1 MNRFEVVSKYITE
14 DGKTNIQLPVRATKN
29 SAGYDFLAAQ
39 DVVVPAYSNLMG
51 EIADYVAKRIPYGL
65 EDVKRITKSTGLRPT
80 LIPTGV
86 KCQLDED
93 KYLELSVRSSTPLYG
108 WIVLANGVGIIDSD
122 YYNNS
127 GNEGEIFFQVINF
140 SPVDIVIHT
149 GDKIGQ
155 GIIKSYVTTDDDAAS
170 GTRVG
175 GFGSTN
181 A

>member
-1 MNRFEVVSKYITE
+1 MSKFEVVSKYIQNGQT
-14 DGKTNIQLPVRATKN
+14 TVILPKRATGR
-29 SAGYDFLAAQ
+29 SAGYDFVAVQ
-39 DVVVPAYSNLMG
+39 DIVVPAYSNIMG
-51 EIADYVAKRIPYGL
+51 EFGDYVAKRIPYGI

-86 KCQLDED
+86 KCKLDD
-93 KYLELSVRSSTPLYG
+93 GKYLELSVRSSTPLYG
-108 WIVLANGVGIIDSD
+108 WIVLANGVGIIDGD

-140 SPVDIVIHT
+140 SPVDIIIHA

-155 GIIKSYVTTDDDAAS
+155 GIIKDYYLTEDDVAT
-170 GTRVG
+170 GERIG

-181 A
+181 G